1 MSIIEKLKD
10 RRTLEIP
17 IVFNSDDFVNEVNS
31 LLTDYLSALI
41 KYSANNYVI
50 DRITKFNNS
59 CACVLSNYFRGIHY
73 MAYENFEK
81 ALKDLNIDKS
91 PLLYSSLDE
100 NCIFRGRINNEHDDY
115 TDDQMFHIPLN
126 RRTIISTQ
134 RYSSPG
140 LPCLYAGASVY
151 TSWVEM
157 NRPTI
162 DSMQLVALKPTEKAL
177 GMKVVD
183 LSHIP
188 EKINE
193 LSNEEWFDEDEYLLY
208 WPLMALCSI
217 KVRHENDCF
226 KPEYIFPQLYLEYI
240 LRKKNAGSL
249 MGIKYV
255 SIKVSSI
262 NVKQLAEDWTTYVN
276 YVFPARSDSTRE
288 TKCEFLSNCFT
299 TTNNRS
305 GKELY
310 MIAETIRRDESSL
323 KWNTAYEESLANADK
338 RILYTR
344 DGSPFSYHSSLCG
357 LIEQALFKNECIEES
372 DMNFNELLGMSE

>member
-1 MSIIEKLKD
+1 MSIIENLKD
-10 RRTLEIP
+10 IGILDFP
-17 IVFNSDDFVNEVNS
+17 IVFNSDDFKHEVNR
-31 LLTDYLSALI
+31 LLNS
-41 KYSANNYVI
+41 YVI
-50 DRITKFNNS
+50 ALKMYGANKSVVERITRFKRS
-59 CACVLSNYFRGIHY
+59 CMFVLSNYFRGNHY
-73 MAYENFEK
+73 NAHNNFER
-81 ALKDLNIDKS
+81 ALNALDIDES

-100 NCIFRGRINNEHDDY
+100 KCMFRGRINNELDDY

-177 GMKVVD
+177 EMKVVD

-262 NVKQLAEDWTTYVN
+262 NAKQLAEDWTTYVN
-276 YVFPARSDSTRE
+276 YVFPARSDSTRD
-288 TKCEFLSNCFT
+288 TKCKFLSNCFT

-323 KWNTAYEESLANADK
+323 KWNTACEESLANADK

-357 LIEQALFKNECIEES
+357 LIEQALFKNECMEES
-372 DMNFNELLGMSE
+372 DMNFYELLGMSE